1 MTPACGY
8 NKQSCISM
16 EAASKTLALPQPHD
30 SAAMHQAQMLDWQQQ
45 ACTVWLTRRCL
56 AVQTTIF
63 QTSSIGSSLQ
73 PTSCERT
80 SLKFWKLAFSLLV
93 KPA

>member
-16 EAASKTLALPQPHD
+16 EAASKTLAQPQPHD

-56 AVQTTIF
+56 AVQTTF
-63 QTSSIGSSLQ
+63 FKQAA
-73 PTSCERT
+73 
-80 SLKFWKLAFSLLV
+80 LAAVCNQHHVSEPV
-93 KPA
+93 